1 MAFIPMYNSLWS
13 YFMDKK
19 STVTGYALVSYGIS
33 GALFNVL
40 FLHLV
45 NPDNIE
51 ATLND
56 NGFVYFD

>member
-45 NPDNIE
+45 NPDN
-51 ATLND
+51 
-56 NGFVYFD
+56 Y